1 MASASDHPT
10 TASGPAR
17 FAVPAARILL
27 GLVFTVFGLNGFLHF
42 IPQPPI
48 PGVAGE
54 LLGAMAATGYFFP
67 VLKGLEVA
75 AGLML
80 LSGRLVPLALV
91 LLAPVI
97 VQIALFHFVLT
108 PGQVGM
114 AIGLLALELFLAWA
128 YRDSFRGVLAVHARP
143 RLVAGDGAGA
153 RAPRQAAAT

>member
-10 TASGPAR
+10 ASGPAR
-17 FAVPAARILL
+17 FVVPTARILL
-27 GLVFTVFGLNGFLHF
+27 GLVFTVFGLNGFFHF

-67 VLKGLEVA
+67 LLKGLEVV

-80 LSGRLVPLALV
+80 LSGRLVPLSLV
-91 LLAPVI
+91 LLAPVV

-114 AIGLLALELFLAWA
+114 AIGLLALEIFLAWA
-128 YRDSFRGVLAVHARP
+128 YRDSFRGVLQVHAKP
-143 RLVAGDGAGA
+143 RLGAGERAGA
-153 RAPRQAAAT
+153 RAPRQVAAA